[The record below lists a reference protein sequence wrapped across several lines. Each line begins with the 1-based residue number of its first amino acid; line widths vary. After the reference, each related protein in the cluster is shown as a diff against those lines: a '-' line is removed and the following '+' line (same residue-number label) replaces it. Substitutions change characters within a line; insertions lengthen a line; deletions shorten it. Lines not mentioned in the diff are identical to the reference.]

1 MRLLLLLVP
10 LVGLSLAGCISTV
23 ASVVTAP
30 VKAVAQVADWSTT
43 SQDEADRNR
52 GRELRAREERVG
64 KLARQRDKAAEQCA
78 DGDEAKC
85 ARVEVLEHEIEAEMA
100 RPL

>member
-1 MRLLLLLVP
+1 MRNIFLLP
-10 LVGLSLAGCISTV
+10 LVGLSLSGCVNTV
-23 ASVVTAP
+23 AAVVTAP
-30 VKAVAQVADWSTT
+30 VKAVSQAADWATT

-64 KLARQRDKAAEQCA
+64 KLARQREKAAEQCA
-78 DGDEAKC
+78 DGDAEKC
-85 ARVEVLEHEIEAEMA
+85 ARVEVLDHEIEAEMA